1 MAFAATLLCAGGAL
15 LLGFATFAYV
25 GAFLAITAA
34 SHAAPS
40 QAEAIY
46 QAAIWGNLSFF
57 LSDPGLMTLGL
68 GQWRLFRW
76 PVCAVGYLGGLAGLL
91 TLAVYQTSVLAIV
104 QIGAFGVWGIATGI
118 ALLRQSRSASNLAE
132 EVR

>member
-1 MAFAATLLCAGGAL
+1 MSVPFVVS
-15 LLGFATFAYV
+15 LGILT
-25 GAFLAITAA
+25 
-34 SHAAPS
+34 
-40 QAEAIY
+40 
-46 QAAIWGNLSFF
+46 
-57 LSDPGLMTLGL
+57 
-68 GQWRLFRW
+68 WRQR
-76 PVCAVGYLGGLAGLL
+76 GLAGLL